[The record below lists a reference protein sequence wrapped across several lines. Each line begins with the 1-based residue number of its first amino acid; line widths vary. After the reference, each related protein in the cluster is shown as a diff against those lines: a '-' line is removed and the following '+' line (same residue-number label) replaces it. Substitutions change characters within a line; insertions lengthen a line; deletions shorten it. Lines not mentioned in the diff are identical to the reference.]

1 MDPSKIPALSPP
13 SGVISNFDNPTS
25 QASTILGVNISFI
38 TLMTSVVGLRVLSRG
53 FVTRT
58 LGWDDYTCF
67 FAAVRIMNPVPQ
79 NMIVTPSN
87 VGRLDSSHRPYSI
100 LTAVW
105 IWCSHVGR
113 IYYKPS
119 AFEHRQFTRVDDN
132 SIRTN
137 YFLRQNLYSFP
148 LSTAFLCFIT
158 HETLDIFWFR
168 ILEYF
173 LHSIYRR

>member
-1 MDPSKIPALSPP
+1 ML
-13 SGVISNFDNPTS
+13 V
-25 QASTILGVNISFI
+25 
-38 TLMTSVVGLRVLSRG
+38 
-53 FVTRT
+53 
-58 LGWDDYTCF
+58 
-67 FAAVRIMNPVPQ
+67 
-79 NMIVTPSN
+79 
-87 VGRLDSSHRPYSI
+87 
-100 LTAVW
+100 
-105 IWCSHVGR
+105 
-113 IYYKPS
+113 
-119 AFEHRQFTRVDDN
+119 TRVDDN